1 MDIGLCLILV
11 LLVPL
16 ITEIII
22 RRSSKAINYIK
33 CHREKQKTISNM
45 TIGYKTFT
53 RDIKNEEDI
62 DKVIEDLEK
71 YIKV

>member
-1 MDIGLCLILV
+1 
-11 LLVPL
+11 
-16 ITEIII
+16 
-22 RRSSKAINYIK
+22 
-33 CHREKQKTISNM
+33 M